1 VKEDFPMTLTTQYL
15 VVGSEMTSDPAIEQ
29 AAALI
34 KAGEVVAFPTETVY
48 GLGADATNP
57 DAVEKIFV
65 AKNRPSDNPII
76 VHVADMNQALFFAKD
91 PSFYFFTLT
100 KAFWPGPL
108 TMVVP
113 ATDAAKR
120 SVTRGLDTVALRMPR
135 HPVALA
141 LAQQA
146 GVGVAAPSA
155 NLSGRP
161 SPTTAEHVRQDL
173 DGRIPLILDGGSC
186 QVGIESTVLDLTS
199 HTPGILRP
207 GQISAADLERVLG
220 APIKSVAGEE
230 AKKRSP
236 GTRYRHYAPDAPVW
250 VLGPAIGPDAFNQLL
265 SYLFESKQSQRIG
278 YLGWR
283 PIEGPHVDRVEKYAI
298 DRGPRQLAHELYRY
312 FRELDNKNVDLI
324 LVEGAV
330 RRGLGIALMDR
341 LEKAASQIF
350 ETERHLRL
358 YMES

>member
-1 VKEDFPMTLTTQYL
+1 MTITTQYFE
-15 VVGSEMTSDPAIEQ
+15 VGPEPASDPHVQ
-29 AAALI
+29 AAAALL

-48 GLGADATNP
+48 GLGADATSP
-57 DAVEKIFV
+57 EAVQKIFA
-65 AKNRPSDNPII
+65 AKNRPADNPVI
-76 VHVADMNQALFFAKD
+76 VHVGTMEQVLCFAKE
-91 PSFYFFTLT
+91 PSFYFLTLA

-108 TMVVP
+108 TMVVQ
-113 ATDAAKR
+113 ATDAAKA

-141 LAQQA
+141 LTQLA
-146 GVGVAAPSA
+146 GFGIAAPSA

-161 SPTTAEHVRQDL
+161 SPTKAAHVLQDM
-173 DGRIPLILDGGSC
+173 DGRIPMILDGGPC

-207 GQISAADLERVLG
+207 GQISAQDLERVLG
-220 APIKSVAGEE
+220 APIKSVVDEE
-230 AKKRSP
+230 AKRRSP

-250 VLGPAIGPDAFNQLL
+250 VLGPGIGPDAFDLL
-265 SYLFESKQSQRIG
+265 MNGLIARGHKSIG

-283 PIEGPHVDRVEKYAI
+283 PLDEGYAQYVEKYAI
-298 DRGPRQLAHELYRY
+298 DRGPRQLAQELYRY
-312 FRELDNKNVDLI
+312 FRELDEKKVDLI

-341 LEKAASQIF
+341 LEKAASEVF
-350 ETERHLRL
+350 ETERHLRQFIG
-358 YMES
+358 